1 MAHDIHRPGGVPS
14 IDMFFTYFLAT
25 LECIAQPPRPAPP
38 PGPVPYERADAGHLD
53 ESQSFDLVLGLVG
66 GGGADTRSP
75 HRATQYGALKVGL
88 GCCTRGKHPNERGET
103 VTMDIGWDRLRGR
116 SAASVEMSLMV
127 AVARFPR
134 PLPNQSR
141 RFVRLY
147 AEPGVGVRA
156 GGGSFAYYSA
166 KAMIAFMSDDQ
177 ILKFASGPIVEIQ
190 HRFPFGSL
198 SRGDTRILIGV
209 MAPLCKHCGFD

>member
-1 MAHDIHRPGGVPS
+1 VL
-14 IDMFFTYFLAT
+14 FTLLLAT
-25 LECIAQPPRPAPP
+25 LECLARPARPVSPP
-38 PGPVPYERADAGHLD
+38 VPVPYERVDARHLD
-53 ESQSFDLVLGLVG
+53 ESQSFEIVLGLVG
-66 GGGADTRSP
+66 GGGADAGSP
-75 HRATQYGALKVGL
+75 HRATQYGALKVGA

-116 SAASVEMSLMV
+116 SAVSFEMSLMV
-127 AVARFPR
+127 GVVRFPR

-141 RFVRLY
+141 RFVRVY

-177 ILKFASGPIVEIQ
+177 ILKFANGPIVEIQ
-190 HRFPFGSL
+190 HRFPFNSL
-198 SRGDTRILIGV
+198 SRGDTRILVGV
-209 MAPLCKHCGFD
+209 MAPLCKHC

>member
-1 MAHDIHRPGGVPS
+1 ML
-14 IDMFFTYFLAT
+14 FTYLLAT
-25 LECIAQPPRPAPP
+25 LECLARPPRPAPP
-38 PGPVPYERADAGHLD
+38 PVPVAYEQANAGHLD
-53 ESQSFDLVLGLVG
+53 ESQSFEMVLGLAG
-66 GGGADTRSP
+66 GGGIDAGSP
-75 HRATQYGALKVGL
+75 QRATQFGALKLGL
-88 GCCTRGKHPNERGET
+88 GCCTRGTHPNERGEV
-103 VTMDIGWDRLRGR
+103 VTMDVGWDRLRGR
-116 SAASVEMSLMV
+116 SAASFEMSLMV
-127 AVARFPR
+127 GVVRFPR

-177 ILKFASGPIVEIQ
+177 ILKFANGPIVEIQ
-190 HRFPFGSL
+190 HRFPFNSL

-209 MAPLCKHCGFD
+209 MAPLCRHCGFD

>member
-1 MAHDIHRPGGVPS
+1 
-14 IDMFFTYFLAT
+14 MFFTYLLAT
-25 LECIAQPPRPAPP
+25 LECLARPALR
-38 PGPVPYERADAGHLD
+38 PVPVPHEQVSARHLD
-53 ESQSFDLVLGLVG
+53 ESQSFNMVVGLIG
-66 GGGADTRSP
+66 GGGADSTS
-75 HRATQYGALKVGL
+75 HRATQAGALKVGV
-88 GCCTRGKHPNERGET
+88 GCCIRGKHPNERGET
-103 VTMDIGWDRLRGR
+103 VTMDIGWDRVRGR

-127 AVARFPR
+127 GVVRFPR
-134 PLPNQSR
+134 PLANQSR

-147 AEPGVGVRA
+147 AEPGIGVRA

-190 HRFPFGSL
+190 HRFPFSSL
-198 SRGDTRILIGV
+198 SRGDTRILVGI